1 MSDTLVCTRVR
12 RDETHL
18 RHFSQFSFVFV
29 LTLLH
34 VQYRLPSIKFY
45 VECLGQKKNF
55 LGKNFLN
62 ESYGKN
68 IGGSRHETESLAT
81 SRLQLIVVRSV

>member
-1 MSDTLVCTRVR
+1 MSW
-12 RDETHL
+12 
-18 RHFSQFSFVFV
+18 S
-29 LTLLH
+29 
-34 VQYRLPSIKFY
+34 
-45 VECLGQKKNF
+45 KKNF